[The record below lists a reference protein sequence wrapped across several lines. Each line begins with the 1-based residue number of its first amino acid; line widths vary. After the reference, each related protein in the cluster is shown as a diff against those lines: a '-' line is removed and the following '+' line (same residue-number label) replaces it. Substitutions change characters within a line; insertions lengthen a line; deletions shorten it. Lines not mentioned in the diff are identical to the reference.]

1 MVVCVE
7 EAPLT
12 LGASFSHR
20 GPEWQSRRNDGRVT
34 KLNDNGTINV
44 EIETR
49 NGPVQVVSAKAVET
63 LELDPVWS
71 FP

>member
-1 MVVCVE
+1 MIVTTRNPINGQ
-7 EAPLT
+7 A
-12 LGASFSHR
+12 
-20 GPEWQSRRNDGRVT
+20 RNDGRVT
-34 KLNDNGTINV
+34 KLNDTGTINV